1 MTLFR
6 KTKKKTK
13 IRGKKGFH
21 VISSVSNSNE
31 IYEQFGDVKV
41 KCQNE
46 NPCEIET
53 QRMTGQR
60 RISLY
65 TE

>member
-41 KCQNE
+41 NAKMKIHVKLKRN
-46 NPCEIET
+46 
-53 QRMTGQR
+53 G
-60 RISLY
+60 
-65 TE
+65 